1 MGTDE
6 SDQKTNA
13 STCQLFAVTVRP
25 KDKINRTIFAIC
37 YHFEPVE
44 TEGMMSFKLSEKAAL
59 IIAVFIAGL
68 CSIVYELLIS
78 TTSSYFL
85 GDSVKQFSLTI
96 GVYMAAMGVGSY
108 LSKFIGER
116 ILLSFIWIELALG
129 LIGGAS
135 VPILYGSFHQLTVG
149 QYQVLML
156 VLTALIGILTGFEI
170 PLLARIMKQ
179 YYPLKTNLA
188 NVLSLDYIGALA
200 ATLLFPFLLLPFF
213 GLFRT
218 SVSFGL
224 LNIALGLFIYGYFRK
239 TSNNQ
244 HRLGIRV
251 VAIGIILGFLVLL
264 LYSQHLL
271 QLWESKAYSHTI
283 IHAERSPYQQ
293 IVLTKNQDET
303 RLYLNRVIQFS
314 SRDEYRY
321 HESLALL
328 PAAQVPD
335 PERVLV
341 LGGGEG
347 LLARELLQIAS
358 ITEIV
363 VVDLDK
369 RVLELG
375 KNHPKLRE
383 INADALHEERVK
395 MIAQDASLFLRFDD
409 SQYDLI
415 IADLPDPSNEAVA
428 RLYST
433 FFFRLVKARLAPGGV
448 FATQAGSPFH
458 TRKAYWCIVESL
470 RESGFGY
477 TLPYHTY
484 VPAFGEWGFVMA
496 ADQPFQQPQ
505 LPEGVT
511 TQYLEPQRL
520 THHFEFAPD
529 ISEPDG
535 IRPNTLDRPVL
546 LDYYLAEWNS
556 WRKEKIQ

>member
-1 MGTDE
+1 MT
-6 SDQKTNA
+6 
-13 STCQLFAVTVRP
+13 
-25 KDKINRTIFAIC
+25 
-37 YHFEPVE
+37 
-44 TEGMMSFKLSEKAAL
+44 SFKLSEKAAL

-129 LIGGAS
+129 LVGGAS

-156 VLTALIGILTGFEI
+156 GLTAVIGLLTGFEI

-224 LNIALGLFIYGYFRK
+224 LNIALGLFIYGYFRQTAQDK
-239 TSNNQ
+239 Q
-244 HRLGIRV
+244 KLGIRV
-251 VAIGIILGFLVLL
+251 VSISIVLGFLVLL
-264 LYSQHLL
+264 FYSQKLL

-328 PAAQVPD
+328 PAGQMSAPKK
-335 PERVLV
+335 VLV

-358 ITEIV
+358 VEQIV
-363 VVDLDK
+363 VVDLDQS
-369 RVLELG
+369 VFNLG
-375 KNHPKLRE
+375 MNHPRVRE
-383 INADALHEERVK
+383 INGDALHDERVVTV
-395 MIAQDASLFLRFDD
+395 AQDASLFLRFD
-409 SQYDLI
+409 STQYDLI

-433 FFFRLVKARLAPGGV
+433 FFFRLAKARLAPDGI

-458 TRKAYWCIVESL
+458 TRKAYWCIVQSL
-470 RESGFGY
+470 RESGFQH
-477 TLPYHTY
+477 TLPYHVY

-496 ADQPFQQPQ
+496 ADRPFQMPT
-505 LPEGVT
+505 LPSGVNT
-511 TQYLEPQRL
+511 RYLEPNRL
-520 THHFEFAPD
+520 AHHFEFAPD
-529 ISEPDG
+529 ISEPEG
-535 IRPNTLDRPVL
+535 VRPNTLDRPVL
-546 LDYYLAEWNS
+546 LDYYLKEWNS

>member
-1 MGTDE
+1 M
-6 SDQKTNA
+6 TN
-13 STCQLFAVTVRP
+13 T
-25 KDKINRTIFAIC
+25 NRFQ
-37 YHFEPVE
+37 
-44 TEGMMSFKLSEKAAL
+44 LSEKTAL

-108 LSKFIGER
+108 LSKFIGEQ
-116 ILLSFIWIELALG
+116 ILQSFIWIELGLG
-129 LIGGAS
+129 LVGGAS
-135 VPILYGSFHQLTVG
+135 VPILYGSFHGLTAG
-149 QYQVLML
+149 QYQFLML
-156 VLTALIGILTGFEI
+156 GLTGIIGILTGFEI

-218 SVSFGL
+218 SIGFGL
-224 LNIALGLFIYGYFRK
+224 LNIALGLFIYGYFQAHAQPHQR
-239 TSNNQ
+239 
-244 HRLGIRV
+244 RPIRFV
-251 VAIGIILGFLVLL
+251 SITIILGFLLL
-264 LYSQHLL
+264 LFYSQQLL

-293 IVLTKNQDET
+293 IVLTKNRDET

-328 PAAQVPD
+328 PAGQVRSPQ
-335 PERVLV
+335 RVLI

-347 LLARELLQIAS
+347 LLARELLQVPS
-358 ITEIV
+358 IEEIV
-363 VVDLDK
+363 VVDLDQ
-369 RVLELG
+369 RVFDLG
-375 KNHPKLRE
+375 LHHPRLQE
-383 INADALHEERVK
+383 INQNALHDDRVRTV
-395 MIAQDASLFLRFDD
+395 AQDASLFLRFD
-409 SQYDLI
+409 STQYDLI

-433 FFFRLVKARLAPGGV
+433 HFFRLAKGRLAPEGV

-470 RESGFGY
+470 RQSGFAHI
-477 TLPYHTY
+477 LPYHVY

-496 ADQPFQQPQ
+496 ANRNFQPPS
-505 LPEGVT
+505 LPSDVRT
-511 TQYLEPQRL
+511 RYLEPGRL
-520 THHFEFAPD
+520 EHHFIFAPD
-529 ISEPDG
+529 ITEPNN
-535 IRPNTLDRPVL
+535 IRANTLDQPVL
-546 LDYYLAEWNS
+546 LDYYLKEWNS

>member
-1 MGTDE
+1 MT
-6 SDQKTNA
+6 
-13 STCQLFAVTVRP
+13 
-25 KDKINRTIFAIC
+25 
-37 YHFEPVE
+37 
-44 TEGMMSFKLSEKAAL
+44 SFKLSEKTAL
-59 IIAVFIAGL
+59 IVAVFIAGL

-108 LSKFIGER
+108 LSKFIGDR

-135 VPILYGSFHQLTVG
+135 VPILYGSFHLLTVG
-149 QYQVLML
+149 QYQILML
-156 VLTALIGILTGFEI
+156 GLTALIGVLTGFEI
-170 PLLARIMKQ
+170 PLLARIMKH

-218 SVSFGL
+218 SISFGL
-224 LNIALGLFIYGYFRK
+224 LNIALGLFIYGYFRQTGEQK
-239 TSNNQ
+239 Q
-244 HRLGIRV
+244 RLGIRV
-251 VAIGIILGFLVLL
+251 VALSIILGFIVLL

-328 PAAQVPD
+328 PAAQVHA

-347 LLARELLQIAS
+347 LLARELLQVS
-358 ITEIV
+358 SVKEIV
-363 VVDLDK
+363 VVDLDQ
-369 RVLELG
+369 RVFDLG
-375 KNHPKLRE
+375 RNHPRLRA
-383 INADALHEERVK
+383 INANALYDERVR
-395 MIAQDASLFLRFDD
+395 MVAQDASLFLRFDS

-415 IADLPDPSNEAVA
+415 VADLPDPSNEAVA

-433 FFFRLVKARLAPGGV
+433 FFFRLAKARLAPGGV

-458 TRKAYWCIVESL
+458 TRQAYWCIVQSL
-470 RESGFGY
+470 RDSGFKY
-477 TLPYHTY
+477 TLPYHVY

-496 ADQPFQQPQ
+496 AGQPFQQPQ
-505 LPEGVT
+505 LPAGVIT
-511 TQYLEPQRL
+511 RYLEPNRL
-520 THHFEFAPD
+520 SHHFEFPPD
-529 ISEPDG
+529 ISDIPG
-535 IRPNTLDRPVL
+535 TKANTLDRPVL
-546 LDYYLAEWNS
+546 LDYYLKEWNS